1 MMQLLNRKRRSQAF
15 LEEGT
20 YQSLDAF
27 RTAGQKKPS
36 RVKFQRKVCWCDWL
50 TGMM

>member
-1 MMQLLNRKRRSQAF
+1 LPIPIIEDPNRNLRRSQAF

-27 RTAGQKKPS
+27 RTAGAKKPS
-36 RVKFQRKVCWCDWL
+36 RVKFQRKVCSC
-50 TGMM
+50 